1 MKPGIQK
8 FRGILWATILI
19 LLLAGC
25 SAPPAVD
32 PAPSPQAFSVALSPA
47 LQPMDEALHQCA
59 LDQPELALILNETPL
74 NSVDFKN
81 NELEIRL
88 GPLPEGANY
97 SAALA
102 EEQIAVIVNPE
113 NSIKSLSVEDLGAIF
128 SGKSRSWSEFGGKD
142 REIQVWAA
150 PPGNEVR
157 RNFDSAVLSK
167 KPLSSQ
173 AFLAPDSA
181 SMLSSIAA
189 DPDAIGYLPG
199 AWLTDNVRSLDL
211 GNALETALRQPALA
225 IMPKEPSGTGRDF
238 LYCLQSGPG
247 QELIRKRYLPW
258 K

>member
-8 FRGILWATILI
+8 SRGIIWATILI

-32 PAPSPQAFSVALSPA
+32 PAPSPQAFRVALPPA

-74 NSVDFKN
+74 NSIDFKN

-88 GPLPEGANY
+88 GPLPEGTNY

-113 NSIKSLSVEDLGAIF
+113 NSIKSLNVEDLGAIF
-128 SGKSRSWSEFGGKD
+128 SGQARSWSEFGGND
-142 REIQVWAA
+142 QEIQVWAA

-157 RNFDSAVLSK
+157 RIFDNAVLSNK
-167 KPLSSQ
+167 RLSSQ

-189 DPDAIGYLPG
+189 DPDAIGYVPG
-199 AWLTDNVRSLDL
+199 AWLTDSVRSLDL
-211 GNALETALRQPALA
+211 GNALEAALRQPVLA
-225 IMPKEPSGTGRDF
+225 IMPKEPSGAGRDF

-247 QELIRKRYLPW
+247 QDLIQTRYLPW